1 MTLNSLIPILWYFTS
16 ISPLQDIYMYC
27 IYLMENSNVE
37 ILYNSVFSDVM
48 LVVQNWPWW
57 KYL

>member
-1 MTLNSLIPILWYFTS
+1 
-16 ISPLQDIYMYC
+16 MYC
-27 IYLMENSNVE
+27 IYLTENSNVE